1 MASVKVTAVSYLNTL
16 PFLYGIRH
24 SEVAE
29 AIDLSIATP
38 AACAQQLEAGQT
50 DLSLIPVAA
59 IPRHAGYQ
67 IIGDYCIGATGK
79 VRSVVLLS
87 NHTLPEIKT
96 IYLDTESRTSVTL
109 ARLLARNYW
118 NIAPEFK
125 PLTGNPIKDGE
136 GCVLIGDKVFFHES
150 RFAHRYDLAEAWIQY
165 TGSPFVF
172 ATWTANKSLPA
183 SFIEQ
188 FNRALNYGIRHIP
201 QSLTEPPQGGTS
213 RALPCPHDTAMEYLT
228 NNISYPFDAEKK
240 NGLTTFWNLINDFS
254 L

>member
-1 MASVKVTAVSYLNTL
+1 MAKVKVTAVSYLNTL

-29 AIDLSIATP
+29 AVDLSIATP

-50 DLSLIPVAA
+50 DLSLIPVAT
-59 IPRHAGYQ
+59 IPGHSHYQ

-87 NHTLPEIKT
+87 NQELRDIKT
-96 IYLDTESRTSVTL
+96 VYLDAESRTSVML
-109 ARLLARNYW
+109 ARVLVRDYW
-118 NIAPEFK
+118 KITPAFK
-125 PLTGNPIKDGE
+125 PLAGEDLKAGE
-136 GCVLIGDKVFFHES
+136 GCVLIGDKVFLHES
-150 RFAHRYDLAEAWIQY
+150 RFTYRYDLAETWIKY
-165 TGSPFVF
+165 TGAPFVF

-188 FNRALNYGIRHIP
+188 FNKALNYGIKHIP
-201 QSLTEPPQGGTS
+201 QSLTEPPQGGEA
-213 RALPCPHDTAMEYLT
+213 RALPCPHDTALEYLT
-228 NNISYPFDAEKK
+228 KNISYPFDAEKK
-240 NGLTTFWNLINDFS
+240 NGLTKFWHLINDFS

>member
-1 MASVKVTAVSYLNTL
+1 MAKVKVTAVSYLNTL

-24 SEVAE
+24 SGVAD

-38 AACAQQLEAGQT
+38 AACARQLEMGQT

-59 IPRHAGYQ
+59 IPALPYHQ

-96 IYLDTESRTSVTL
+96 VYLDTESRTSVTL
-109 ARLLARNYW
+109 ARVLARDYW
-118 NIAPEFK
+118 KITPDFK
-125 PLTGNPIKDGE
+125 PLENVHLKAGE
-136 GCVLIGDKVFFHES
+136 GCVLIGDKALLHES
-150 RFAHRYDLAEAWIQY
+150 RFTCRYDLAEAWITY

-172 ATWTANKSLPA
+172 ATWTANKSLPS

-188 FNRALNYGIRHIP
+188 FNKALDYGIKHIP
-201 QSLTEPPQGGTS
+201 QALTEPPQDGST
-213 RALPCPHDTAMEYLT
+213 RALPCPHNTALEYLT
-228 NNISYPFDAEKK
+228 KNISYPFDAEKK
-240 NGLTTFWNLINDFS
+240 NGLTKFWNLINDFS
-254 L
+254 

>member
-1 MASVKVTAVSYLNTL
+1 MARVKVTAVSYLNTL

-38 AACAQQLEAGQT
+38 AACAQQLETGQT

-59 IPRHAGYQ
+59 IPGRPHYQ

-87 NHTLPEIKT
+87 NHELPEINT
-96 IYLDTESRTSVTL
+96 VYLDTESRTSVVL
-109 ARLLARNYW
+109 ARLLARDCW
-118 NIAPEFK
+118 KITPGFK
-125 PLTGNPIKDGE
+125 PLTGENLKAGE
-136 GCVLIGDKVFFHES
+136 ACVLIGDKALFHES
-150 RFAHRYDLAEAWIQY
+150 RFTYRYDLAETWINH

-188 FNRALNYGIRHIP
+188 FNKALNYGIRHIP
-201 QSLTEPPQGGTS
+201 QSLTEPPQGGED
-213 RALPCPHDTAMEYLT
+213 RALPCPHDTALEYLT
-228 NNISYPFDAEKK
+228 KNISYPFDAEKK
-240 NGLTTFWNLINDFS
+240 NGLTKFWNLINDFS